1 MASSRPPLSQ
11 ISESKRTP
19 CCGWSHHNAAIV
31 VAFLTLAN
39 GAVTAVAGVEGLLY
53 GSVLVYDQHVVQTA
67 IGSTIVFL
75 ALALL
80 VILFSQLKVGYSVM
94 VAEF

>member
-1 MASSRPPLSQ
+1 M
-11 ISESKRTP
+11 
-19 CCGWSHHNAAIV
+19 
-31 VAFLTLAN
+31 AFLTLAN
-39 GAVTAVAGVEGLLY
+39 GAVTSVAGVEGLLY

-80 VILFSQLKVGYSVM
+80 VILFSQLKVGYFEM
-94 VAEF
+94 AAEL